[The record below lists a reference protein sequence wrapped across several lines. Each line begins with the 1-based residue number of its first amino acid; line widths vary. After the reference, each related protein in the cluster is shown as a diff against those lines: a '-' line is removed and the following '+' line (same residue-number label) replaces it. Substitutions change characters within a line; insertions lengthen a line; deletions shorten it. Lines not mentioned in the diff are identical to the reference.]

1 MKIAVMLAR
10 IFLGA
15 VFFVFGL
22 NGFFVFIQPPPMG
35 GEAANFM
42 GILISSG
49 MLYAVK
55 VIEVAGGMLMLLNR
69 YPLLAITLLTPV
81 AVTIFLFHLF
91 LDPQLLPMAILI
103 LAALGTMIYAYWEH
117 FRAVIHINPP
127 WR

>member
-22 NGFFVFIQPPPMG
+22 NGFFVFIQPPPMS

-49 MLYAVK
+49 MLYVVKAV
-55 VIEVAGGMLMLLNR
+55 EVAGGLLLLLNR

-81 AVTIFLFHLF
+81 AVTIFLFHFF

-103 LAALGTMIYAYWEH
+103 IAALGVLIYAYWEH
-117 FRAVIHINPP
+117 FQVVLSNNPA
-127 WR
+127 RK

>member
-22 NGFFVFIQPPPMG
+22 NGFFVFIQPPPMS
-35 GEAANFM
+35 GEAASFM

-55 VIEVAGGMLMLLNR
+55 AVEVAGGLLMLLNR

-103 LAALGTMIYAYWEH
+103 IAALGIIIYAYWEH
-117 FRAVIHINPP
+117 LQVVLKDKPAR
-127 WR
+127 R